1 MSINPPSDILL
12 DVVRAADPAKSAM
25 ATERLSRLA
34 ADRGTADT
42 QFADV
47 FSDAKAP
54 GQAPL
59 AAIASPRF
67 ANETPEKARDIAET
81 KAYQGIG
88 ALLLGS
94 LVENMLPESD
104 EFFGEEAGAGM
115 WRSMLAQELGTKFIE
130 DSRPRYRTEARQART
145 SHDASG
151 RGAAHGVH
159 SPVRGQTFVTTH
171 GNAGFL
177 NE

>member
-12 DVVRAADPAKSAM
+12 DVARAADPAKSAT

-34 ADRGTADT
+34 ADRGAADT

-47 FSDAKAP
+47 FSDTKAP

-67 ANETPEKARDIAET
+67 ANEAPEKARDIAET

-104 EFFGEEAGAGM
+104 EFFGQEAGAGM
-115 WRSMLAQELGTKFIE
+115 WRSMLAQELGTSLSKNLDLSIGPKHGKHAHHATHPVGELHTAFIPL
-130 DSRPRYRTEARQART
+130 S
-145 SHDASG
+145 
-151 RGAAHGVH
+151 AAKH
-159 SPVRGQTFVTTH
+159 S
-171 GNAGFL
+171 
-177 NE
+177 